1 MELFS
6 IIWQFLLLW
15 VFLYIIVFLLQ
26 ITTTRKKQ
34 APSKRKQGNSALLP
48 TFSILVDEPL
58 ERDQWSIK
66 LFQVKYTTQ
75 RLNKLFSKITLYA
88 PRFWRVWFTL
98 GVVAASVLMVVG
110 MGVILFAG
118 IKIISSLGQIM
129 TPASSNHKKRD
140 IGQDDQVFLPMVK
153 KYRQGKRGVSFI
165 HSYL

>member
-15 VFLYIIVFLLQ
+15 VFIYLIVFLLQ
-26 ITTTRKKQ
+26 IVSTRKKQ
-34 APSKRKQGNSALLP
+34 VPANKRNQGNSTLLP

-75 RLNKLFSKITLYA
+75 RLNKLFSKITLWA

-110 MGVILFAG
+110 MGVILYAG
-118 IKIISSLGQIM
+118 IKIISSLGQIVKPS
-129 TPASSNHKKRD
+129 THEKRD
-140 IGQDDQVFLPMVK
+140 LGQDDQVFLPMVN
-153 KYRQGKRGVSFI
+153 
-165 HSYL
+165 